1 MAVIKD
7 PAFWRRFSVA
17 VHMHEIDAETPSPDK
32 RIIRE
37 DSWLERQRWKKKR
50 TRIVGL
56 LIAILVLA
64 VAGGVAFAVWWFT
77 SRPSKDATGNRI
89 NTSAS

>member
-1 MAVIKD
+1 MA
-7 PAFWRRFSVA
+7 WSYTS
-17 VHMHEIDAETPSPDK
+17 HMMIYPLTRQYHD
-32 RIIRE
+32 RE

-77 SRPSKDATGNRI
+77 SRPKDATGNRI